1 MAMSVCIHY
10 LSRVSLTNTLHS
22 KMAKRAGSMA
32 ELGHVR
38 SLERATDVQYCCCH
52 GEVLEH
58 FCIKIES

>member
-22 KMAKRAGSMA
+22 KMAKRAA
-32 ELGHVR
+32 WQNIGHVR